1 MLAGPLFIGNRVAM
15 SMQHYTQRVMD
26 SILPLSV
33 GDTLPKAFEEWT
45 VTENVVDHE
54 TPDEI
59 CELCGQESLRYHFE
73 IRNSLND
80 NRLWVGSQ
88 CILKFGLSVFE
99 DGRVLSPGDAKK
111 KVHRI
116 MAQMQQDA
124 CIRALQ
130 RVAAAEKNEILANA
144 IEYFRKHKYLSPKQ
158 AFVVFWRLNHHRID
172 HNPSFFKI
180 DLKHDRFKA
189 QLLQMAGTRVHVLW
203 PALTSSQREMAKR
216 FGHSAPE

>member
-1 MLAGPLFIGNRVAM
+1 M

-54 TPDEI
+54 TPDET

-80 NRLWVGSQ
+80 NQLWIGSQ

-130 RVAAAEKNEILANA
+130 KVAAAENSEILANA
-144 IEYFRKHKYLSPKQ
+144 IEYFKKHKYLSPKQ

-189 QLLQMAGTRVHVLW
+189 QLRQMEGTRVHVLW
-203 PALTSSQREMAKR
+203 PALTSSQREMANR
-216 FGHSAPE
+216 FGHFAPE